1 MNKKKKKKYHSIDLT
16 PEIKVELRR
25 KKAELRDR
33 INNMAKAKYL
43 QKDFV
48 YLNDSHKET
57 TERKIEKLASLRG
70 SKIDWKK
77 EIEQQKKN
85 ARND

>member
-1 MNKKKKKKYHSIDLT
+1 MNEKKKKKYHSIDLT

-25 KKAELRDR
+25 KKAELRER

-48 YLNDSHKET
+48 YLNGFHKET
-57 TERKIEKLASLRG
+57 MERKIEKLASLRG